1 MLGRTAGY
9 EISFFPAGKNK
20 CNLKI
25 RQNAAL
31 AEPSSLQGQFFQ
43 HFYILSGMNGM
54 DYWSSFQVN

>member
-31 AEPSSLQGQFFQ
+31 ADPSSLQRTVFQ
-43 HFYILSGMNGM
+43 HFLHFEWYECTGSHVKI
-54 DYWSSFQVN
+54 